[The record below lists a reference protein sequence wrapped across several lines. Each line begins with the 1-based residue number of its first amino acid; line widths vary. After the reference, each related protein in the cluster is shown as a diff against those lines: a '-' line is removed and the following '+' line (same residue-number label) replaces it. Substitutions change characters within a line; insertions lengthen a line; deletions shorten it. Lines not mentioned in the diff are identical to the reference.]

1 MAPFLNDENFKKG
14 DQMTQIRE
22 TDPVHFPTQANE
34 NKGEKRKAGK
44 GIVLV
49 IAGIGILAFVIY
61 MAAIL
66 IASIQS

>member
-1 MAPFLNDENFKKG
+1 
-14 DQMTQIRE
+14 MTQIKE

-61 MAAIL
+61 MVAIL
-66 IASIQS
+66 VASTQS